1 MAAKLKKLIM
11 VVFLSVTI
19 WVWAFLSLEK
29 ETTLIGTVELSPTAN
44 PDYSVTF
51 ADGQSRVSVKITFR
65 GSPAKIAELEKRH
78 RAPDAD
84 PYRERLDFYY
94 DPQEYG
100 HGESGTYRISLEE
113 LIRKGVRV
121 RALALAVMSC
131 EPSTVEVQVQRLV
144 LREIPVEVRD
154 ETGQILTPESIEPSR
169 VAMYVREGTDT
180 VARVVLSPNQ
190 IESAR
195 VRPVRERPFISLG
208 LGEKKQY
215 ASQTVLIRMPSSLP
229 LEDQVFQTN
238 PSRIGFVMPSELI
251 GAYKV
256 EVLDDLKT
264 IHFRSTPEAK
274 VQYQQQPY
282 HLLIQVF
289 SGDQLLEQTPPRPVI
304 YNFPQDLVRRGL
316 IQAPDPPA
324 MVRIRLIPLAA
335 SPGSLA
341 APQPAF

>member
-1 MAAKLKKLIM
+1 MAAKLKKLLM
-11 VVFLSVTI
+11 VAFLSATI
-19 WVWAFLSLEK
+19 WIWAFLSLEK
-29 ETTLIGTVELSPTAN
+29 ETTLFGTVELAPTAG
-44 PDYSVTF
+44 PDYFVTF
-51 ADGQSRVSVKITFR
+51 ADGQSRVNVKITFR
-65 GSPAKIAELEKRH
+65 GSPAKIAELERRH

-100 HGESGTYRISLEE
+100 HSQSGTYRISLEE

-131 EPSTVEVQVQRLV
+131 EPSAVELQLQRLV

-154 ETGQILTPESIEPSR
+154 EAGQLLTPESVEPSR

-180 VARVVLSPNQ
+180 QARVVLSPNQ
-190 IESAR
+190 IENAR
-195 VRPVRERPFISLG
+195 LRPIRERPFISLG

-215 ASQTVLIRMPSSLP
+215 AAQTVLIRMPSSLP

-238 PSRIGFVMPSELI
+238 PAQIGFVMPAELN
-251 GAYKV
+251 GAYKA
-256 EVLDDLKT
+256 EILDDVKT

-282 HLLIQVF
+282 HLLILVL

-316 IQAPDPPA
+316 IQAPDPPM
-324 MVRIRLIPLAA
+324 MVRIRLVPVSSVP
-335 SPGSLA
+335 SPTVS
-341 APQPAF
+341 P